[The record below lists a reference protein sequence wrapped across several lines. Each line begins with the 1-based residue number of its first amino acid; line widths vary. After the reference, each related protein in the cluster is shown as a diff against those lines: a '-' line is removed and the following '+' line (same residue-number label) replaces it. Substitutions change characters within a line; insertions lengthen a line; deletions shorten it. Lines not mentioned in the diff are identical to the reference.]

1 MDDDALRS
9 SRGQYVYLRQVLY
22 AVRSTLEVAVEKLGS
37 DMIGSGRVVSRERWL
52 WRNLKPHLST

>member
-1 MDDDALRS
+1 MMHYDQVGGS
-9 SRGQYVYLRQVLY
+9 TSTYVRYLLY

-52 WRNLKPHLST
+52 WRNLRPHLST